1 MRPSRSLPLPGRS
14 SMLSLSV
21 IIPVYRQSRCL
32 DMTLGSLAAQTPS
45 PGEFEVIVVDDGS
58 GDDTAAVVGKHEASL
73 PVRLVQHGV
82 NRGRAAARNSGAA
95 VAESDRLLL
104 LDADSYA
111 DPGLLDAH
119 ARFGR
124 SFPGK
129 VLLGARNEWSWQL
142 VADQPAPLA
151 DLARG
156 PVKDLR
162 FVYGLE
168 PAAVGTSDVPWIF
181 GHSHNMSL
189 PAADFRACG
198 GFDENFTGWG
208 YEDIDFAYRL
218 YVAAGRATDY
228 FQFDTAALCHHLPH
242 FRLSAENWAQAAKT
256 VTYFIDKHH
265 SLEVEFINE
274 GPLFVCDLLP
284 AYLRRL
290 RLLHAADRAGRGEQ
304 VLATLPPAVSP
315 GRLAIGIGL
324 AGHAPDDG
332 MTEFID
338 HRPPDAHTAPG
349 LIGLRLPFPDGRF
362 ADLVNIDLW
371 RVLWPNHLPKLV
383 VEGLRVAKTLYL
395 GYSRHLVEASEAG
408 LIAGPD
414 YVCDM
419 LNGRYCQASIS
430 DPADDILWIKTSRR

>member
-1 MRPSRSLPLPGRS
+1 
-14 SMLSLSV
+14 MLSLSV
-21 IIPVYRQSRCL
+21 VIPVYRQPRCL
-32 DMTLGSLAAQTPS
+32 DMTLGSLATQTPS

-58 GDDTAAVVGKHEASL
+58 GDDTAAVVGKHKASL
-73 PVRLVQHGV
+73 PVRLIQHSV

-95 VAESDRLLL
+95 VAEADRLLL

-111 DPGLLDAH
+111 DPGLLDVH

-124 SFPGK
+124 SFPDK

-142 VADQPAPLA
+142 VTDQPVPRA

-156 PVKDLR
+156 YVRDLR
-162 FVYGLE
+162 FMYGLD
-168 PAAVGTSDVPWIF
+168 PATFATSDVPWIF

-189 PAADFRACG
+189 PTADFRACG

-218 YVAAGRATDY
+218 YVTAGRAAGY
-228 FQFDTAALCHHLPH
+228 FQFDPAALCHHLPH
-242 FRLSAENWAQAAKT
+242 FRLSAENWAQAAQILP
-256 VTYFIDKHH
+256 YFIDKHH
-265 SLEVEFINE
+265 SLDVEFINE

-284 AYLRRL
+284 AYVSRL
-290 RLLHAADRAGRGEQ
+290 RLLHAAGRLGRGEHP
-304 VLATLPPAVSP
+304 LATLPSAVSP

-324 AGHAPDDG
+324 AGHPPDDG

-349 LIGLRLPFPDGRF
+349 LIGLRLPFPDDRF
-362 ADLVNIDLW
+362 ADLVNVDLW

-395 GYSRHLVEASEAG
+395 GYSMHLAKAAEAE
-408 LIAGPD
+408 LITGPD

-419 LNGRYCQASIS
+419 LSGHYCKASVS
-430 DPADDILWIKTSRR
+430 DPAGDILWIKTSRR